1 MYDYC
6 LIVAQSY
13 NVTKKSIVLLP
24 YNGAFHGARDD
35 SMDGLPTYSLSSSD
49 FVPSHL
55 SEFPIPALIS
65 ATKKPMAVPK
75 AQGTRALPGVVMQE
89 QRKHQHIAK
98 AAIPQT
104 MYAISFFITL
114 PCLLVVFPI
123 H

>member
-6 LIVAQSY
+6 LIVAQPY

-55 SEFPIPALIS
+55 SEFPIPALSRAI
-65 ATKKPMAVPK
+65 KKQAAVPK
-75 AQGTRALPGVVMQE
+75 AHGARSLPGEVMQE

-98 AAIPQT
+98 VAIPLT
-104 MYAISFFITL
+104 RYANSFFISFF
-114 PCLLVVFPI
+114 PI